1 MKSISSDPLI
11 LLYLLSLEGFPC
23 ACASAVFTACYQLE
37 LRGRIE
43 SLNMSVLNSHEP
55 PPPPYSFVGSSR
67 LSSPVPSVRHSPQ
80 PYHHRPLSSQ
90 ESLSNNP
97 PSGAPQNSRPPR
109 LPQLPLH
116 HSQNLSQNESTNWAL
131 RQRQEEI
138 RLCPNYIV
146 IPIMGLTGSGKSTF
160 ISLLADG
167 RGDSIGRGL
176 EGCTNNVEIYPYQI
190 NQATRVVLVDIPSFN
205 NASRSDITTLSSIA
219 NFLCQIYSNDIKLGG
234 IVYLHDIIARRMDSH
249 ALHSLHMFKKLC
261 GAEGLSNAI
270 MITNMWEI
278 LPRFEEGVS
287 RERELR
293 DRYWSGILGHGG
305 MMMRHD
311 GSRSSAKEI
320 IKTCLR
326 RNQHLIAPLDIQRE
340 MVTHGQQLSET
351 AAGRELYSAIR
362 KKRQRYAGELTTLR
376 EELDKALRRKDF
388 EYGKELE
395 EMKAHLYRKIGLVEE
410 SGRILRGDIQ
420 RLNGEVHAR
429 REGGEKR
436 KKKKY
441 LGRTALGIGVAT
453 ILGLTTGIFL

>member
-1 MKSISSDPLI
+1 
-11 LLYLLSLEGFPC
+11 
-23 ACASAVFTACYQLE
+23 
-37 LRGRIE
+37 
-43 SLNMSVLNSHEP
+43 MSVLNSHEP

-67 LSSPVPSVRHSPQ
+67 LSSPAPSVRRSPP
-80 PYHHRPLSSQ
+80 PYHHSPLSSQ
-90 ESLSNNP
+90 EWLSNNP

-109 LPQLPLH
+109 LPQPPLH
-116 HSQNLSQNESTNWAL
+116 HSQNLSQNESTNLAL
-131 RQRQEEI
+131 RQRQEEA
-138 RLCPNYIV
+138 RPCPNCIV

-167 RGDSIGRGL
+167 PG
-176 EGCTNNVEIYPYQI
+176 TNTIEIYPYQI
-190 NQATRVVLVDIPSFN
+190 NQATRVALVDIPSFN

-234 IVYLHDIIARRMDSH
+234 IIYLHDIIARRMDSH
-249 ALHSLHMFKKLC
+249 ALHSLRMFKKLC

-278 LPRFEEGVS
+278 LPTFEEGVS

-320 IKTCLR
+320 IKTCFR
-326 RNQHLIAPLDIQRE
+326 YNQHLIAPLDIQRE
-340 MVTHGQQLSET
+340 MVTHDQQLSET

-362 KKRQRYAGELTTLR
+362 EKRQRYASELTTLR

-388 EYGKELE
+388 EYGQELE
-395 EMKAHLYRKIGLVEE
+395 EMKAHLHRKIGLVEE
-410 SGRILRGDIQ
+410 SGRMLRGDIQ

-453 ILGLTTGIFL
+453 ILGLTTGIFI